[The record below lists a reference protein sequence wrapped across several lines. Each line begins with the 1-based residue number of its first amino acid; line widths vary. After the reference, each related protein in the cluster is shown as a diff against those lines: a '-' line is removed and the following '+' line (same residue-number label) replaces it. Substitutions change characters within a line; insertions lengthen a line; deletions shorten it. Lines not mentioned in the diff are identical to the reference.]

1 MTIEPGLL
9 TIILAA
15 VAGMVIVL
23 ALAFAW
29 LIRKHVKLKNEEYED
44 LAEFVHT
51 LNNEFR
57 DLYHA
62 TRAVDERI
70 IATDLRINALDGQ
83 VAYLAEKINDVQQ
96 NESSNHPY
104 SQAIQK
110 VRRGATV
117 SELMQTSGLSQDEA
131 ALLIRLHGSKTP

>member
-1 MTIEPGLL
+1 M

-15 VAGMVIVL
+15 VTGVVIL
-23 ALAFAW
+23 LTLTFIW
-29 LIRKHVKLKNEEYED
+29 LVRKHVKLKNEYED

>member
-1 MTIEPGLL
+1 MIESGLM

-15 VAGMVIVL
+15 VASGLIMLTLTII
-23 ALAFAW
+23 W
-29 LIRKHVKLKNEEYED
+29 LSRRYVKLKNEYED

-57 DLYHA
+57 DLYNA
-62 TRAVDERI
+62 TLAVDERMR
-70 IATDLRINALDGQ
+70 ATDLRINAVDGQ
-83 VAYLAEKINDVQQ
+83 IDRLAEKINDIQQ
-96 NESSNHPY
+96 NESASHPY

-110 VRRGATV
+110 VRRGASV

-131 ALLIRLHGSKTP
+131 ALLIRLHSDKTQ

>member
-1 MTIEPGLL
+1 MTIEPALM

-15 VAGMVIVL
+15 VSGVVIIIAL
-23 ALAFAW
+23 ALIW
-29 LIRKHVKLKNEEYED
+29 LGLKYLKLKNDYED

-57 DLYHA
+57 DSSHA
-62 TRAVDERI
+62 SLAVDERI
-70 IATDLRINALDGQ
+70 MATDLRINALDGQ
-83 VAYLAEKINDVQQ
+83 IERLAEKISDVQQ
-96 NESSNHPY
+96 NESSSHPY

-110 VRRGATV
+110 VRRGASV

-131 ALLIRLHGSKTP
+131 ALLIRLHGSKTQ

>member
-1 MTIEPGLL
+1 MMIEPGLL
-9 TIILAA
+9 PIILAA

-29 LIRKHVKLKNEEYED
+29 LVRKHVKLKNEYED

>member
-1 MTIEPGLL
+1 MTIEPALM

-15 VAGMVIVL
+15 ISGVVIII
-23 ALAFAW
+23 ALAFIW
-29 LIRKHVKLKNEEYED
+29 LVFKYLKLKNDYED

-57 DLYHA
+57 DLSSA
-62 TRAVDERI
+62 GLAMDERM
-70 IATDLRINALDGQ
+70 IATDLRMNALDSQ
-83 VAYLAEKINDVQQ
+83 IERLAEKISDVQQ
-96 NESSNHPY
+96 NESSSHPY

-110 VRRGATV
+110 VRCGASV

-131 ALLIRLHGSKTP
+131 ALLIRLHGSKTQ